1 MHDEPMTRTVI
12 PAQPGWHLVSLSP
25 TGGTPFIRETPIIAW
40 AIERYAA
47 WRLENPDF
55 HLVAPV
61 ILDPTITMRDPWFAR
76 DPTGAHHYF
85 DGGTY
90 PDIEAAI
97 EGSVERG
104 DLDQRPR
111 KTGT

>member
-1 MHDEPMTRTVI
+1 
-12 PAQPGWHLVSLSP
+12 
-25 TGGTPFIRETPIIAW
+25 
-40 AIERYAA
+40 
-47 WRLENPDF
+47 
-55 HLVAPV
+55 V

-97 EGSVERG
+97 EGAVERG